1 MERTRAAAAA
11 ADRSDLVERLSQTS
25 RRLTHQGIRALV
37 VGEFKQGKSLLVN
50 AMVNAPI
57 CAVDDD
63 IATAVPTMVRHG
75 ERSKATL
82 VYAPPELA
90 TEAVHRGRFETSDS
104 PHNSEP
110 PAPAQEIELV
120 REPIEVLKVAEVVS
134 EAGNPG
140 NQRRL
145 AYAEVELPRK
155 LLTGGLVL
163 VDTPGVGGIG
173 SGHHGA
179 TMAILPT
186 ADLVLLVTDASQE
199 LTAPE
204 IDFLRQAQS
213 LCPNVACVLTKT
225 DLYAHWRE
233 ILDLDRRHLAAL
245 GGSQIPVF
253 PVSSTVRLHAVKH
266 SNRELNEDSGFPA
279 LMTYLRNEV
288 VNKRDQLTRRS
299 VANDVHYAL
308 DNLAV
313 TVGSELTALRDP
325 ENQRKI
331 IAGLEAARLRADA
344 LGKRTARWQQ
354 ALNDGVADLQS
365 DIDYDFRD
373 RTRLIV
379 QEAEKVID
387 QADPAQIW
395 DQFAEWLEQKIS
407 TAVGDNFVWAHE
419 RSRWLAGQVGEFFA
433 EEGGH
438 ALPEVSIADTLGVL
452 DPVPELNQLDDERL
466 NIGGKILIGMRG
478 SYGGVLMFGLLTGIM
493 GFALINPISIGAGV
507 ILGTK
512 AYRDEKVARLKR
524 RRAETKIAVRR
535 HMDDVVLHVS
545 KESRDRLR
553 QVQRLLR
560 DHFTEI
566 ADEMKRTLADAVN
579 AAGNVAKAGAAE
591 RDQRV
596 RQLTIEEKRLAELQ
610 KQARTVLGELSAGS
624 RSAA

>member
-1 MERTRAAAAA
+1 M
-11 ADRSDLVERLSQTS
+11 
-25 RRLTHQGIRALV
+25 
-37 VGEFKQGKSLLVN
+37 
-50 AMVNAPI
+50 
-57 CAVDDD
+57 
-63 IATAVPTMVRHG
+63 
-75 ERSKATL
+75 
-82 VYAPPELA
+82 
-90 TEAVHRGRFETSDS
+90 
-104 PHNSEP
+104 
-110 PAPAQEIELV
+110 
-120 REPIEVLKVAEVVS
+120 
-134 EAGNPG
+134 
-140 NQRRL
+140 
-145 AYAEVELPRK
+145 
-155 LLTGGLVL
+155 
-163 VDTPGVGGIG
+163 
-173 SGHHGA
+173 
-179 TMAILPT
+179 
-186 ADLVLLVTDASQE
+186 
-199 LTAPE
+199 
-204 IDFLRQAQS
+204 
-213 LCPNVACVLTKT
+213 
-225 DLYAHWRE
+225 
-233 ILDLDRRHLAAL
+233 
-245 GGSQIPVF
+245 
-253 PVSSTVRLHAVKH
+253 
-266 SNRELNEDSGFPA
+266 
-279 LMTYLRNEV
+279 
-288 VNKRDQLTRRS
+288 
-299 VANDVHYAL
+299 
-308 DNLAV
+308 
-313 TVGSELTALRDP
+313 
-325 ENQRKI
+325 
-331 IAGLEAARLRADA
+331 GLEAARQKADA

-387 QADPAQIW
+387 QSDPAKIW
-395 DQFAEWLEQKIS
+395 EQFAEWLEQKIS

-419 RSRWLAGQVGEFFA
+419 RSRWLAGQVGEFFT

-452 DPVPELNQLDDERL
+452 DPVPELTELDEERL

-512 AYRDEKVARLKR
+512 AYKDEKVARLKR

-579 AAGNVAKAGAAE
+579 AAGNAAKAGAAE

-596 RQLTIEEKRLAELQ
+596 RQLTFEEKRLADLQ
-610 KQARTVLGELSAGS
+610 KQAGAVLGELSAGS